1 MTWHHHRHSHRHG
14 HRRRSR
20 HGPPGFGPWG
30 RRGRFFGPGEVRLAL
45 LSLLADRPQHGY
57 ELMKGLEERSNGT
70 YRASA
75 GTIYPTLQQLED
87 EGLVVSEPVDGKRV
101 YRVCDAGREELA
113 RKSEVVDDIWQRA
126 DDWGSWE
133 GMWDPDAGEL
143 MRPAMLL
150 VKAAFRSLLRSDDP
164 DRVDQIREILK
175 DARRRIRDLESEA
188 S

>member
-1 MTWHHHRHSHRHG
+1 MTWHHHRHSPRHG

-20 HGPPGFGPWG
+20 GGPHGFGPWG

-113 RKSEVVDDIWQRA
+113 RKSEAVGEIWQRA